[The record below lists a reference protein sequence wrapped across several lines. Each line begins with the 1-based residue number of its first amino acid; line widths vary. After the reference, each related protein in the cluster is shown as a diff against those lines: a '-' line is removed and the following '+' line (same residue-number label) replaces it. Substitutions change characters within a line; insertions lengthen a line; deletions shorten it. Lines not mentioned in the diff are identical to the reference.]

1 NKNFSGK
8 LRKDKP
14 MVTTPNY
21 VRAASV
27 KELKEAGLKAV
38 TVKDRVVLLVHHEG
52 QIFALDNRCPHM
64 GFPLE
69 RGSVKR
75 GLLTCHWHHAR
86 FELCSG
92 GTFDIWADDV
102 RSYPFEI
109 QEGDIWVNP
118 NPERDEVAYQL
129 GRLQSGLEQNIRLV
143 LAKAVISLLDHDASP
158 AELLKVA
165 GQFGSQQRQAGW
177 RDGLTILSAMANTLP
192 YLSESDKSLALF
204 HGMLHVANNVM
215 GQTPHYELEPLSTSD
230 VSVARLKAWLREF
243 AEVRDRDGVERVLL
257 TALKSGYGH
266 ADLADMLFA
275 AVTDHY
281 FLDTGHSVDFIN
293 KAFEMLDQMGWQEA
307 TTILPSIVPAL
318 TDSERMEETNSW
330 QNPVHLAELLEPV
343 FSDLLAGKLGRVSQ
357 SVRLSAE
364 AFDALTETLLGSDPE
379 TIINALKQTLDS
391 GVAFTQ
397 ISLALSF
404 AAAKRVARFH
414 TSNEFG
420 DWISVLHTFSSANA
434 THQLLKRAPS
444 LEGLRGVFHTAMH
457 LYLNRFLN
465 APAAR
470 QPSAKSVEG
479 LNTNGET
486 LLKDLLELTN
496 ARENVEKAAAVT
508 YRYLE
513 QGHDDARLIQTLAHS
528 LLREDGE
535 FHSYQM
541 LEAGIQLYQELKA
554 ERPEHAPTVLVAV
567 ARYLA
572 GHAPTDRATTQTY
585 RIASRLHAGEA
596 LAAD

>member
-1 NKNFSGK
+1 
-8 LRKDKP
+8 
-14 MVTTPNY
+14 MTTSSDY
-21 VRAASV
+21 VRAAKLTEV
-27 KELKEAGLKAV
+27 KEAGLKAV

-52 QIFALDNRCPHM
+52 QLFALDNRCPHM

-92 GTFDIWADDV
+92 GTFDLWADDV
-102 RSYPFEI
+102 RSYPLELI
-109 QEGDIWVNP
+109 EGEIWVNP
-118 NPERDEVAYQL
+118 NPKRDEIAYQL
-129 GRLQSGLEQNIRLV
+129 GRLRSGLEQNIRLV
-143 LAKAVISLLDHDASP
+143 VAKSVMSLLDQKASA

-165 GQFGSQQRQAGW
+165 AQFGTLQRQAGW
-177 RDGLTILSAMANTLP
+177 RDGLTILTAMANTLP
-192 YLSESDKSLALF
+192 YLKEADKPLALF
-204 HGMLHVANNVM
+204 HGMLHVATNVM
-215 GQTPHYELEPLSTSD
+215 GETPHYALEPLGASD
-230 VSVARLKAWLREF
+230 VSLARLKAWLREF
-243 AEVRDRDGVERVLL
+243 AEVRDRDGVERVILS
-257 TALKSGYGH
+257 ALHAGYDH

-281 FLDTGHSVDFIN
+281 FLDNGHSIDFIN
-293 KAFEMLDQMGWQEA
+293 KAFELLDQIGWQEA
-307 TTILPSIVPAL
+307 KTILPSLLPAL
-318 TDSERMEETNSW
+318 TNSDRMEEANSW
-330 QNPVHLAELLEPV
+330 QNPIHLPELLEPV
-343 FSDLLAGKLGRVSQ
+343 FADLLSGKLGDIGQ
-357 SVRLSAE
+357 SAKLSPE
-364 AFDALTETLLGSDPE
+364 AFDALVETLLGSDPE
-379 TIINALKQTLDS
+379 TIIHALTQTLS
-391 GVAFTQ
+391 KGIAFTQ
-397 ISLALSF
+397 LSLALSF

-420 DWISVLHTFSSANA
+420 DWISVLHTFTSANA
-434 THQLLKRAPS
+434 SHQLLNRAPS
-444 LEGLRGVFHTAMH
+444 REGLRSVFHSSMH

-470 QPSAKSVEG
+470 QPSAKTVTDLSKDAK
-479 LNTNGET
+479 T
-486 LLKDLLELTN
+486 LLDDLLELTN
-496 ARENVEKAAAVT
+496 ARENVEKAAAVS

-513 QGHDDARLIQTLAHS
+513 QGHDDSKLIQTLAHT

-541 LEAGIQLYQELKA
+541 LEAGIQLYHELKSD
-554 ERPEHAPTVLVAV
+554 RPDLAPTVLVAV

-596 LAAD
+596 LAAE